1 MVEIETRIASSAG
14 ETVAIRPHGKVTMRT
29 TSGMTA
35 VEAGLN
41 DERQIQIALQA
52 IVDHGGQANSS
63 QLYAA
68 IERYFPVDVALSLQG
83 QDLLLSLM
91 SGEAL
96 QKSYVKSCDGNR
108 AVWHIT
114 EQGRNFLDE
123 VKGSLGTESEELLP
137 DEPIAPALADG
148 PITEPFNTSAIKVDL
163 KLMTVF
169 QVMRKIAMREID
181 LCPDFQR
188 NFVWNPT
195 RQSRLIESVLLRIPL
210 PAFYLDASNQGRW
223 LVVDGL
229 QRLTTLDRFYTN
241 QLELA
246 NLEYLRDIE
255 GSTFA
260 QLPRSL
266 QRQIE
271 DETSLNLYVIQP
283 ETPPKVKFMIFSRV
297 NTGGLVLTQQEI
309 RHALFHGRSISY
321 LAELATLPEFLSATD
336 HSVSSLRMDDR
347 ECVLRF
353 LAFHTTDYQEYR
365 NQSFDGF
372 LSEMMERLNKMPE
385 SDLDRLKQA
394 FIEAMVKSQ
403 AVFGRDAFR
412 KTYTQTPTRRRNQIS
427 KPLFEAWSVI
437 LLAHPLAKL
446 ALQREAIKQRFIHEM
461 NTNVEFNRSIS
472 YGTGSRTAIAKR
484 FSTIESLLEE
494 VMQ

>member
-1 MVEIETRIASSAG
+1 
-14 ETVAIRPHGKVTMRT
+14 
-29 TSGMTA
+29 MTA
-35 VEAGLN
+35 ADVGLN

-52 IVDHGGQANSS
+52 IVDHGGQASAS

-68 IERYFPVDVALSLQG
+68 IERYFPVDRTLSPQG
-83 QDLLLSLM
+83 RDLLLSLM

-96 QKSYVKSCDGNR
+96 QKNYVEDRDGQG
-108 AVWHIT
+108 ALWHIT

-123 VKGSLGTESEELLP
+123 AKESLGTESEELLP
-137 DEPIAPALADG
+137 DGPIAPVPGDG

-169 QVMRKIAMREID
+169 QVMRKIAMAEID
-181 LCPDFQR
+181 LRPDFQR
-188 NFVWNPT
+188 NFVWNHT

-241 QLELA
+241 QLELT
-246 NLEYLRDIE
+246 NLEYLRDLD
-255 GSTFA
+255 GLTFG
-260 QLPRSL
+260 QLPRSF

-321 LAELATLPEFLSATD
+321 LAKLATLPEFLSATD

-353 LAFHTTDYQEYR
+353 LAFHTTDYQDYR
-365 NQSFDGF
+365 SQSFDGF
-372 LSEMMERLNKMPE
+372 LSEMMERLNRMSEP
-385 SDLDRLKQA
+385 DLDRLRQA
-394 FIEAMVKSQ
+394 FTEAMVKAQ

-427 KPLFEAWSVI
+427 KPLFEAWSVL
-437 LLAHPLAKL
+437 LLAHPQVKL
-446 ALQREAIKQRFIHEM
+446 ESEREAIKQRFIYEM
-461 NTNVEFNRSIS
+461 NANVEFNKSIS

-484 FSTIESLLEE
+484 FNTIRRLLEE